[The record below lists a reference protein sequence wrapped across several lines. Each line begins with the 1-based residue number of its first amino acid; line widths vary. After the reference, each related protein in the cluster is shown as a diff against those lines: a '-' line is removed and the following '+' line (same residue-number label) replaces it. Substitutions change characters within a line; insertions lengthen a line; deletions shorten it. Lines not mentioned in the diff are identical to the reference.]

1 MTHAVLGLL
10 LRLHIAIAPLFVPSI
25 SGVRTAHETVSYAP
39 HWHQIVLSGELQQP
53 DGVILMVKRSFP

>member
-10 LRLHIAIAPLFVPSI
+10 LRLHIAIVPLFVPSV

-39 HWHQIVLSGELQQP
+39 QWHQIIPSGELQQP
-53 DGVILMVKRSFP
+53 DGVMALYKERF

>member
-10 LRLHIAIAPLFVPSI
+10 LRLHIAIVPLFVPSI

-39 HWHQIVLSGELQQP
+39 QWHQIVLSGELQQP
-53 DGVILMVKRSFP
+53 DGVMILYRRRFP